1 LSETLPNI
9 TGTDAI
15 IDAIPR
21 VWASVLSPRAIAWR
35 SSLLTNPEEV
45 YASVLLMQS
54 VPSDKSG
61 VMVTTNV
68 AGASPGVTVSAA
80 WGVGGG
86 VGGEATET
94 LVLHDDGRETLVS
107 EAKSPYRRRLRAE
120 GGLALVPARD
130 GPVLTDSDKQAL
142 RRLAREV
149 GERYTP
155 VLDADGRPRPWD
167 IEYGF
172 VDGELTLFQIRPLVE
187 RGPQLANRIVAAL
200 VPSPRAEIPATVALD
215 ALPGT

>member
-1 LSETLPNI
+1 
-9 TGTDAI
+9 
-15 IDAIPR
+15 
-21 VWASVLSPRAIAWR
+21 
-35 SSLLTNPEEV
+35 V
-45 YASVLLMQS
+45 YASVLLMRS
-54 VPSDKSG
+54 VPSEKSG

-68 AGASPGVTVSAA
+68 SGTREGLTISAA

-94 LVLHDDGRETLVS
+94 VVLHPDGSETLVA
-107 EAKSPYRRRLRAE
+107 EAKSPYARRVVAR
-120 GGLALVPARD
+120 GGLELIPARD
-130 GPVLTDSDKQAL
+130 GAVLTASDKDAL
-142 RRLAREV
+142 RALAEEV
-149 GERYTP
+149 GRRYQP

-200 VPSPRAEIPATVALD
+200 VPASAAQPPASVALD
-215 ALPGT
+215 LPPGN